1 MKRLIAL
8 AALVI
13 LATAAFAQ
21 APARVRPQDF
31 ASDFQTVPVMGN
43 TPGIGTTFQTYVA
56 ILNPTSIAFP
66 VEATLYEPSGATRTA
81 TINLAAGELKTYANF
96 LGTVFNNYVGG
107 GAVTFRSSDPARRF
121 IISTEVWTSGSRYG
135 TTIPALE
142 FAGTNSRS
150 FAAGV
155 TVDGTFR
162 TNVGCFNQASAD
174 NAIRA
179 TVYNK
184 TGQNVG
190 TVDFSLA
197 ANGWGQAPVNAAVT
211 DGYIQFDPAEA
222 AVCYAVVVT
231 NSTNDGRFISATE
244 YKP

>member
-13 LATAAFAQ
+13 LAATVFAQ
-21 APARVRPQDF
+21 QPARVRPQDF

-43 TPGIGTTFQTYVA
+43 TPGIGSTFQTFVA
-56 ILNPTSIAFP
+56 ILNPTATAFP

-81 TINLAAGELKTYANF
+81 TINLAAGELKTYTNF
-96 LGTVFNNYVGG
+96 LGAVFNNYVGG
-107 GAVTFRSSDPARRF
+107 GAVTFRSSDPSRRF
-121 IISTEVWTSGSRYG
+121 IVSVEVWTSGSRYG

-150 FAAGV
+150 FAAGI

-162 TNVGCFNQASAD
+162 TNVGCFNQSSAA
-174 NAIRA
+174 NAIHA

-184 TGQNVG
+184 NGQNVG
-190 TVDFSLA
+190 TVDFNLA

-211 DGYIQFDPAEA
+211 DGYIQFDPAEP

-231 NSTNDGRFISATE
+231 NATNDGRFISATE

>member
-1 MKRLIAL
+1 MKRFITLIAVL
-8 AALVI
+8 A
-13 LATAAFAQ
+13 LATSAFAQ
-21 APARVRPQDF
+21 TPARVRSQDF

-43 TPGIGTTFQTYVA
+43 TPGIGSTFQTFVA
-56 ILNPTSIAFP
+56 ILNPTAGAFP

-81 TINLAAGELKTYANF
+81 TIQLAAGELKTYTNF
-96 LGTVFNNYVGG
+96 LGAIFNDYVGG
-107 GAVTFRSSDPARRF
+107 GAVTFRSADPARRF
-121 IISTEVWTSGSRYG
+121 IVNAEVWTSGSRYG
-135 TTIPALE
+135 TSIPSLE

-162 TNVGCFNQASAD
+162 TNVGCFNQSGAD

-184 TGQNVG
+184 SGQNVG
-190 TVDFSLA
+190 TVDLNLP

-211 DGYIQFDPAEA
+211 EGYVQFDPGEA

-231 NSTNDGRFISATE
+231 NATNDGRFVSATE
-244 YKP
+244 YRP